1 MLVIRL
7 SRQGKNKQPLYRVV
21 LTEHT
26 KPVKTSYKEVLWRYN
41 ALNDKGEFDLEA
53 IKSRIVKGA
62 KPSERLAKVLF
73 AASKDKVFEKYIVKR
88 NRTAKTKKA
97 EEKK

>member
-7 SRQGKNKQPLYRVV
+7 SRQGKKKQPLYRVV

-26 KPVKTSYKEVLWRYN
+26 KPVKSSYQLVLGWYN
-41 ALNDKGEFDLEA
+41 PLTHKGEYDVPT
-53 IKSRIVKGA
+53 IKSWIAKWA
-62 KPSERLAKVLF
+62 KPSERLAKILF
-73 AASKDKVFEKYIVKR
+73 AETKDAWFQKFFEHIT
-88 NRTAKTKKA
+88 RTAKTKK